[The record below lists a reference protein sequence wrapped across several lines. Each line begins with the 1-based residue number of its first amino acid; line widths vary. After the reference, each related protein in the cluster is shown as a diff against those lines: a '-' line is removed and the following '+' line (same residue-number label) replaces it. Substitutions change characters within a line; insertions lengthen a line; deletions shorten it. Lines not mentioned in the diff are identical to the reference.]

1 MLLEDENKVLDEE
14 VKDEETEEVSAEEEQ
29 ELEAGIVAGLT
40 DVDTVPL
47 VKESFLDYAM
57 SVIVARAIPD
67 VRDGMKPV
75 HRRIVYSMSETGNT
89 PDKPFKKCAR
99 IVGDVMGKYHPHGDS
114 AIYGALARLAQP
126 FAMRYMLVEG
136 HGNFGSIDGDEPA
149 AYRYTEAR
157 MAKLALEMVRDIN
170 CDVVDFMDN
179 YDGVDQEP
187 TVLPSRFP
195 NLLVNGSSGIAVG
208 MATNIP
214 PHNLGEVIDGV
225 IAIARNPQITVDEL
239 MEYIKGP
246 DFPTGAIILGRSGIR
261 DAYETGT
268 GSIAIRS
275 KCHIEERG
283 EHGLK
288 RIVVDEVPYGINK
301 ANMIENMAALVR
313 DKVIEGISDIRDESN
328 KDGIRV
334 VIEVKRDAIPEVL
347 LNQLY
352 KLTNLQV
359 SFGIINLCLVDNAP
373 KICSLPVLLQ
383 NYLDFQVSV
392 IERRTKFL
400 LEKDEA
406 RDHIVIGLIKCHDNI
421 DDIVD
426 IIKESSTPEEATKV
440 LMEKY
445 DFTELQ
451 VNAIL
456 AMTLRRLTGIETDK
470 LIAERNQ
477 LELNITEYKRI
488 LSSRENEIEVVIK
501 ELEEIKEK
509 FGDERRTEISNVAA
523 NIDDEDLI
531 PQEDIVVTLSRGGYV
546 KRLSVDQFKAQH
558 RGGRGVRGASLNEN
572 DVVELMVYTETHT
585 DLLFFTDL
593 GKVYRIRGYQ
603 IPEYQRTGKGI
614 PVINLINIEKGEN
627 VKSIIAV
634 NKYYDYRYLM
644 FFTKKGIVKRT
655 PISEY
660 ESIRQNGKIA
670 ITLREDD
677 NLLAV
682 KEIQEKSVANGVI
695 DPERKYYTM
704 TVGEDGIAKFDEVAE
719 PKQEDIGSYYVDTI
733 VGIASSEGKMVNFP
747 VAEVR
752 PMGRTASGVIGID
765 LPDGAEAVGVTAE
778 YEGELVLVVTD
789 KGFGKMTHFSEYRIT
804 KRGAKG
810 VSTLK
815 STDKVGK
822 IVTVRSVSSEDDLMV
837 ITNYGIVI
845 RTHLSEVRQSSRNTQ
860 GVKILNLEGRQKV
873 SSIAV
878 VPYEEEGEFDE
889 EETQDPLEEGQE
901 QEQVATENNESNE

>member
-1 MLLEDENKVLDEE
+1 MLLDDENKVLE
-14 VKDEETEEVSAEEEQ
+14 EETENEEEAEVSPEEEQ
-29 ELEAGIVAGLT
+29 ELESGIVAGLT

-75 HRRIVYSMSETGNT
+75 HRRIVYSMAETGNT

-99 IVGDVMGKYHPHGDS
+99 IVGDVMGKYHPHGDQ

-136 HGNFGSIDGDEPA
+136 HGNFGSVDGDEPA

-170 CDVVDFMDN
+170 CNVVDFMDN

-187 TVLPSRFP
+187 TVLPSRIP

-214 PHNLGEVIDGV
+214 PHNLSEVIDGV
-225 IAIARNPQITVDEL
+225 IAIARNPEITVDEL
-239 MEYIKGP
+239 MDYIKGP
-246 DFPTGAIILGRSGIR
+246 DFPTGAMILGKSGIR
-261 DAYETGT
+261 EAYETGT

-288 RIVVDEVPYGINK
+288 RIIVDEIPYNVNK
-301 ANMIENMAALVR
+301 ATMIENMATLVR

-328 KDGIRV
+328 KDGVRV
-334 VIEVKRDAIPEVL
+334 VIEVKRDTIPEVL

-359 SFGIINLCLVDNAP
+359 SFGILNLCLVDNAP
-373 KICSLPVLLQ
+373 KVCSLPVLLQ
-383 NYLDFQVSV
+383 EYLNFQVSV

-426 IIKESSTPEEATKV
+426 IIKESNTPEEAMNT
-440 LMEKY
+440 LMAKY
-445 DFTELQ
+445 GFSEPQ

-456 AMTLRRLTGIETDK
+456 GMTLRRLTGIETDK

-477 LELNITEYKRI
+477 LEINIKEYNRI
-488 LSSRENEIEVVIK
+488 LSSRENEVEVVIK

-572 DVVELMVYTETHT
+572 DVVDLMVYTETHT

-644 FFTKKGIVKRT
+644 FFTKQGIVKRT
-655 PISEY
+655 PITEY

-670 ITLREDD
+670 ITLREGD

-682 KEIQEKSVANGVI
+682 KEIQEKSIANGLI
-695 DPERKYYTM
+695 NPNRNYYTM
-704 TVGEDGIAKFDEVAE
+704 TLGEDGVAKFDLVEN
-719 PKQEDIGSYYVDTI
+719 PKQEEIGSYYVDTI

-747 VAEVR
+747 VEEVR

-765 LPDGAEAVGVTAE
+765 LSEGAEAVGIAAE
-778 YEGELVLVVTD
+778 YEGDLVLVVTD
-789 KGFGKMTHFSEYRIT
+789 KGYGKMTHFSEYRIT

-822 IVTVRSVSSEDDLMV
+822 IVAVRTVSSEDDLMV

-878 VPYEEEGEFDE
+878 VPFEEDVEEGAEEEAVEGEE
-889 EETQDPLEEGQE
+889 
-901 QEQVATENNESNE
+901 VADENNNPSEE

>member
-1 MLLEDENKVLDEE
+1 MLLDEENKVLEEEINDEE
-14 VKDEETEEVSAEEEQ
+14 EVEISPEEEQ
-29 ELEAGIVAGLT
+29 ELESGIIAGLT

-47 VKESFLDYAM
+47 VQESFLDYAM

-114 AIYGALARLAQP
+114 AIYGALVRLAQP

-187 TVLPSRFP
+187 SVLPSRIP

-225 IAIARNPQITVDEL
+225 VAIARNPEISVDEL
-239 MEYIKGP
+239 MDYVKGP

-261 DAYETGT
+261 EAYETGT

-288 RIVVDEVPYGINK
+288 RIVVDEIPYGVNK
-301 ANMIENMAALVR
+301 ANMIENMAGLVR
-313 DKVIEGISDIRDESN
+313 DKVIEGISEIRDESN

-373 KICSLPVLLQ
+373 KICPLPVLLQ
-383 NYLDFQVSV
+383 QYLDFQVSV

-426 IIKESSTPEEATKV
+426 IIKESKTPEEATKT

-445 DFTELQ
+445 EFSEAQ
-451 VNAIL
+451 VGAIL

-470 LIAERNQ
+470 LIAERAQ
-477 LELNITEYKRI
+477 LEANIAEDKRI

-501 ELEEIKEK
+501 ELEEIKAK
-509 FGDERRTEISNVAA
+509 FGDDRRTEISNVAA

-546 KRLSVDQFKAQH
+546 KRLSIDQFKAQH

-655 PISEY
+655 PITEY

-682 KEIQEKSVANGVI
+682 KEIQEKSIANGVI
-695 DPERKYYTM
+695 NPERQYYTM
-704 TVGEDGIAKFDEVAE
+704 TLKENGEAE
-719 PKQEDIGSYYVDTI
+719 FHPVDNPKQEDIDQYFVDTI

-765 LPDGAEAVGVTAE
+765 LNEGAEAVGITAE

-789 KGFGKMTHFSEYRIT
+789 KGFGKMTNYSEYRIT

-822 IVTVRSVSSEDDLMV
+822 IVAVRSVTSDDDLMV

-873 SSIAV
+873 SSIAI
-878 VPYEEEGEFDE
+878 VPFEEESDEPIEGE
-889 EETQDPLEEGQE
+889 EELPEE
-901 QEQVATENNESNE
+901 ENTPVEE